1 MCVTGVVAGATT
13 YVQAPLELPAPG
25 TVLICS
31 AAPETD
37 LVLDL

>member
-1 MCVTGVVAGATT
+1 VAGATC
-13 YVQAPLELPAPG
+13 YVQAPLEPPEPG